1 MTEPRQLVTPATTA
15 TARPRRSCSGRR
27 YRAPFCSGFAA
38 TASWKTRASSGGG
51 GSSCGG
57 RDRRRRPNRRRPELG
72 QQRRWRYRAW
82 QGAPVGVSGSQE
94 RGEHAGDARAS
105 GRAQEH
111 GARRPWRRRA
121 SAEVGNGARA
131 RTRAGEKGE
140 SVHELTV
147 VAERVSVGS
156 GATWRRRIGPAIFD
170 ARR

>member
-1 MTEPRQLVTPATTA
+1 M
-15 TARPRRSCSGRR
+15 G
-27 YRAPFCSGFAA
+27 AA
-38 TASWKTRASSGGG
+38 
-51 GSSCGG
+51 
-57 RDRRRRPNRRRPELG
+57 
-72 QQRRWRYRAW
+72 
-82 QGAPVGVSGSQE
+82 GSQE

-131 RTRAGEKGE
+131 RTRAGEEGE

-156 GATWRRRIGPAIFD
+156 GATCRR
-170 ARR
+170 